1 MAEQKILVASED
13 YVELDDYFGDN
24 DVKSIFLV
32 CDSSMPFLRIS
43 KYFDY
48 LKVHRGIE
56 VVKFSNF
63 KPNPFYESVVE
74 GVKLFYRTGCDMI
87 VAVGGGSTID
97 VAKCIKLFSNMNTNK
112 NYLTQQIIPNDL
124 KFLAVPTTAGTGSEA
139 TRYAVIYYN
148 GDKQSV
154 TDYSCIPS
162 TVLMDAS
169 ALKTLPIYQKKS
181 TMMDALCH
189 SIESYWSVN
198 STEESNKYSKQA
210 IQTILEN
217 KDAYLANKDLGNAN
231 MLKAAYL
238 AGKAINITQ
247 TTAGHAMS
255 YKLTSLYGIA
265 HGHAVAICIS
275 KLWEYMLEH
284 PERCID
290 SRGIGFLNN
299 IYCEIADSMGCVTVP
314 EAVTKYKAL
323 VDSLNFINPQCSP
336 KDYLILK
343 TSVNPIRLKNHP
355 IYLDEDIIESL
366 YHPILQ

>member
-1 MAEQKILVASED
+1 
-13 YVELDDYFGDN
+13 
-24 DVKSIFLV
+24 
-32 CDSSMPFLRIS
+32 MPLNN
-43 KYFDY
+43 
-48 LKVHRGIE
+48 L
-56 VVKFSNF
+56 
-63 KPNPFYESVVE
+63 
-74 GVKLFYRTGCDMI
+74 
-87 VAVGGGSTID
+87 
-97 VAKCIKLFSNMNTNK
+97 
-112 NYLTQQIIPNDL
+112 
-124 KFLAVPTTAGTGSEA
+124 
-139 TRYAVIYYN
+139 
-148 GDKQSV
+148 
-154 TDYSCIPS
+154 
-162 TVLMDAS
+162 
-169 ALKTLPIYQKKS
+169 
-181 TMMDALCH
+181 
-189 SIESYWSVN
+189 
-198 STEESNKYSKQA
+198 
-210 IQTILEN
+210 
-217 KDAYLANKDLGNAN
+217 
-231 MLKAAYL
+231 
-238 AGKAINITQ
+238 TQ

-366 YHPILQ
+366 YHQILQ

>member
-231 MLKAAYL
+231 ML
-238 AGKAINITQ
+238 
-247 TTAGHAMS
+247 H
-255 YKLTSLYGIA
+255 
-265 HGHAVAICIS
+265 IS
-275 KLWEYMLEH
+275 QAKQLISHRLLQGML
-284 PERCID
+284 
-290 SRGIGFLNN
+290 
-299 IYCEIADSMGCVTVP
+299 
-314 EAVTKYKAL
+314 
-323 VDSLNFINPQCSP
+323 
-336 KDYLILK
+336 
-343 TSVNPIRLKNHP
+343 
-355 IYLDEDIIESL
+355 
-366 YHPILQ
+366 